1 MPTAVRKSVVV
12 IGAGPGLG
20 MSIAQRFGREGY
32 AVALI
37 SRTDVRHAGY
47 VASLAEA
54 GIEAASF
61 AADVRDRDR
70 LLSTLDAIN
79 ERFGTID
86 VLYYGTAAADL
97 DIPRRPIIETT
108 AEDAREAMDAL
119 YPAIDA
125 VGRVLPGMV
134 ERGTGGLLFAGGL
147 SSVMPMPA
155 LGGLALSAAAMR
167 NYALTLNTALA
178 EKGVYV
184 GNLTIGGL
192 IERGDIYRLVTSQP
206 ERFGDVGSSTL
217 DPDAIA
223 DTAWDLYVKRDRP
236 EATFSA
242 FV

>member
-1 MPTAVRKSVVV
+1 MSTAARKTVVV

-20 MSIAQRFGREGY
+20 MSVAHRFGHEGH

-37 SRTDVRHAGY
+37 SRTDARHAGY
-47 VASLAEA
+47 VASLAGA

-70 LLSTLDAIN
+70 LLSALDAIT

-86 VLYYGTAAADL
+86 VLYYGPGAADL
-97 DIPRRPIIETT
+97 DAPRRPITETT
-108 AEDAREAMDAL
+108 SQDAREAMDVL

-134 ERGTGGLLFAGGL
+134 ERGEGGLLFAGGL
-147 SSVMPMPA
+147 SAVVPMPP
-155 LGGLALSAAAMR
+155 LGGLALSTAALR
-167 NYALTLNTALA
+167 NYALTLNAALA
-178 EKGVYV
+178 GKGVYA
-184 GNLTIGGL
+184 GSLIIGGL
-192 IERGDIYRLVTSQP
+192 IERGDIHRMVTSQP
-206 ERFGDVGSSTL
+206 ERFGDVGSRSL

-223 DTAWDLYVKRDRP
+223 DTAWDLYAKRDRP

-242 FV
+242 FE